1 MLKGL
6 SLMVAVA
13 LAIPL
18 AASAQAQP
26 DPRAEAARNA
36 TREKLR
42 QLLDSAGRREDVN
55 VIFRQSTKQPYNF
68 ADTMSD
74 GLKNAASLEIV
85 VSVTAKQTIG
95 FRIFPHF
102 NGGYINVDKVRDPAG
117 LMRTLLRLSDR
128 AFLFW
133 GADESGDVFTGYTL
147 TLESGFPPEAL
158 LVVLRSIRNSDK
170 FVGELRPF
178 IDGSSA
184 P

>member
-1 MLKGL
+1 MKRFGL
-6 SLMVAVA
+6 IVAVA

-18 AASAQAQP
+18 ASSAQAQP

-68 ADTMSD
+68 AGTMSD

-102 NGGYINVDKVRDPAG
+102 NGGYINLDKVRDAAG
-117 LMRTLLRLSDR
+117 LMRRLLRLSDR
-128 AFLFW
+128 AFLYW
-133 GADESGDVFTGYTL
+133 GADESGDVFAGYTV

-158 LVVLRSIRNSDK
+158 VTVLRSIRNSDQ